1 MCFIGERVLK
11 GWLLSFFTEHISRK
25 IIQPQAGEANII
37 KYKRI
42 AAWISLFSSR
52 AVMFSIF
59 LYMSLCR
66 TSLYDLPALSLSC
79 FFFFFCCAWLF
90 PRWTSIFLSIQKMT
104 AFSQII
110 WWKKLKIM
118 WTENLKI
125 NFLVDNQITLKLHFI
140 YKNVVNKYQSIPRA
154 SYYIGKPQ

>member
-1 MCFIGERVLK
+1 MIVVFFHWTHQQENYSAPGRGSKYHQVQEDCCLGLSLLLK
-11 GWLLSFFTEHISRK
+11 SCHVFD
-25 IIQPQAGEANII
+25 
-37 KYKRI
+37 
-42 AAWISLFSSR
+42 ISLYVIVQNKSVWLACTQSQ
-52 AVMFSIF
+52 
-59 LYMSLCR
+59 LL
-66 TSLYDLPALSLSC
+66 
-79 FFFFFCCAWLF
+79 FFFFCCAWLF

-154 SYYIGKPQ
+154 YYIGKPQ